1 MTASYTP
8 GSGNALDDVRLLI
21 TDTDI
26 PNNPIFQD
34 EEIDRFLSLEDS
46 NVRLASAMA
55 LEVIASQEALILKVL
70 QVGDIRTDGAK
81 LAAELR
87 ARAAVLRQE
96 ADEVIGGYVEM
107 VVNDFSYRERL
118 RSRRLRGL

>member
-1 MTASYTP
+1 MTVSYNP

-26 PNNPIFQD
+26 PDNPIFEN
-34 EEIDRFLSLEDS
+34 EEIQRFLALENDDI
-46 NVRLASAMA
+46 RLASAMA

-70 QVGDIRTDGAK
+70 TVGDIRTDGAK

-87 ARAAVLRQE
+87 ARAQLLRAQ
-96 ADEVIGGYVEM
+96 ADATVGDYVEM

-118 RSRRLRGL
+118 RSQRLRGL